1 MNMWCS
7 WSIADGYLCCKNKL
21 LLVGNLIQ
29 FLWTNVAGSKGCNRT
44 IKCFLHKQLLQ
55 EPRCYSFILCTGVSD
70 YKAGSQHPSDWM
82 RPHQGSSP
90 ASCSKWSS
98 YEIDLV
104 IQGFHLVWSQNL
116 QGWWWWHN
124 LFEPLLQSQ
133 AVLMGKK
140 MFMTSRWSL
149 PFQLIPVLQVT
160 VSSLHLCSYNWYY
173 IASNILIFVAIQTKL
188 HKAVW
193 EKYSNYMQ

>member
-1 MNMWCS
+1 MCS
-7 WSIADGYLCCKNKL
+7 KNKL

-29 FLWTNVAGSKGCNRT
+29 FLWTNLAGSKGCNPS
-44 IKCFLHKQLLQ
+44 IKCLFHRQLLK
-55 EPRCYSFILCTGVSD
+55 EPCSYSSLLCTGVSD
-70 YKAGSQHPSDWM
+70 YRAGSQHPSGWM
-82 RPHQGSSP
+82 RPHRAVAQPP
-90 ASCSKWSS
+90 APSGPAMRS
-98 YEIDLV
+98 DLV
-104 IQGFHLVWSQNL
+104 VQGFHPVWSQNL

-133 AVLMGKK
+133 AVLMGKM

-160 VSSLHLCSYNWYY
+160 VSSLQLRSYNWYY
-173 IASNILIFVAIQTKL
+173 IASNILTFMAIQTKL